1 MFKFLEVEIKLK
13 KIRKKSKNMEQKI
26 IGVLLNP
33 TIDEVI
39 EINNFKVGRTF
50 KALRSQKFPL
60 GKGISFALSAN
71 TLSNALIQEKDIE
84 IKVLA
89 CIGKEEIPIY
99 NSFLD
104 SKQISFQFNPIDG
117 YTRSNK
123 TIIDP
128 RTHSATHI
136 REKGFTMNKSEL
148 DTFMGLIADTVNQD
162 DIVAFCGSIPPG
174 VPNNIYFDMINIC
187 KKKGARCAL
196 DTSGLELIEG
206 YKSRPWL
213 LKPNLEE
220 LATLFPD
227 SPEIQKYMKNPNE
240 NIENIAKKSRELLS
254 NETEIVI
261 TTLNRWGAICV
272 SALQKT
278 CLFGKIIVDNPINTV
293 GSGDSL
299 LGGFIVG
306 YYLGNDLEQCFRWG
320 MACGAA
326 NTLMSGAGLFSKKDV
341 RELSEKIKFEKFVL

>member
-1 MFKFLEVEIKLK
+1 
-13 KIRKKSKNMEQKI
+13 MEQKI

-39 EINNFKVGRTF
+39 EVSGFKIGRTY

-60 GKGISFALSAN
+60 GKAISFALSAN
-71 TLSNALIQEKDIE
+71 TLNKALIQEKDIE

-104 SKQISFQFNPIDG
+104 SKQISFQFNTIDG

-128 RTHSATHI
+128 KTHSVTHI

-148 DTFMGLIADTVNQD
+148 DAFMGLIKDTVNQD

-174 VPNNIYFDMINIC
+174 VPNDIYFDMIKMC

-196 DTSGLELIEG
+196 DSSGLELIEG

-220 LATLFPD
+220 LAILFPD
-227 SPEIQKYMKNPNE
+227 SPEFEKYLRNPNE
-240 NIENIAKKSRELLS
+240 NIKNIAKKSRELLS

-261 TTLNRWGAICV
+261 TSLNRWGSICV
-272 SALQKT
+272 SALQET
-278 CLFGKIIVDNPINTV
+278 CLYGKIIVDNPINTV

-320 MACGAA
+320 MACGTA

-341 RELSEKIKFEKFVL
+341 RELYEQVKFDKFEL